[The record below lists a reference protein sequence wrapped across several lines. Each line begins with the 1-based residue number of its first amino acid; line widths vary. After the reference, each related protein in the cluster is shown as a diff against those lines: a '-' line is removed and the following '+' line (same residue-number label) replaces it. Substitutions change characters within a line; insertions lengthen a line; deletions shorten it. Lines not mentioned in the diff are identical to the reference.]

1 MTETATVTVTPS
13 GVQAEGEISL
23 TAMEK
28 KRKAKIEKQEQEQ
41 EEVVLEKQIPKPV
54 GYKVLVVLPT
64 VEETF
69 GDGDIAKSTQ
79 TMREEHILSMVGAVI
94 DMGEQAYI
102 DEAKFPTGPWCKIGD
117 YVVFS
122 AHTGTRFRVGQQ
134 EYRMMNDD
142 SIEAIVDD
150 PGALSRA

>member
-1 MTETATVTVTPS
+1 MMTETATVTVTPS
-13 GVQAEGEISL
+13 GVQAEGETSL

-28 KRKAKIEKQEQEQ
+28 KRKAKIEKQEQE
-41 EEVVLEKQIPKPV
+41 EVVLEKQIPKPV
-54 GYKVLVVLPT
+54 GYKILVVLPT

-69 GDGDIAKSTQ
+69 GEGDIAKSTQ
-79 TMREEHILSMVGAVI
+79 TMRDEYILSMVGAVI

-117 YVVFS
+117 YVVFRANS
-122 AHTGTRFRVGQQ
+122 GTRFRVGQQ

-150 PGALSRA
+150 PGAISRA

>member
-1 MTETATVTVTPS
+1 MTETATVTVTPV
-13 GVQAEGEISL
+13 GVQAEGKTSL
-23 TAMEK
+23 TALEK
-28 KRKAKIEKQEQEQ
+28 KRKAKIEKQEQ

-54 GYKVLVVLPT
+54 GYRVLVALPNIDD
-64 VEETF
+64 TF

-79 TMREEHILSMVGAVI
+79 TMRDAHVLSMVGAVI
-94 DMGEQAYI
+94 DMGEQAYT
-102 DEAKFPTGPWCKIGD
+102 DEARFPTGPWCKVGD

-150 PGALSRA
+150 PGAISRA

>member
-1 MTETATVTVTPS
+1 MTETATVTVTPL
-13 GVQAEGEISL
+13 GVQAEGKTSL
-23 TAMEK
+23 TALEK
-28 KRKAKIEKQEQEQ
+28 KRKTKIEKQEQ

-54 GYKVLVVLPT
+54 GYKILVVLPT
-64 VEETF
+64 IEETF

-79 TMREEHILSMVGAVI
+79 TMWDEYILSMVGAVI
-94 DMGEQAYI
+94 DMGEQAYT
-102 DEAKFPTGPWCKIGD
+102 DEARFPTGPWCKVGD

-150 PGALSRA
+150 PGAISRA

>member
-1 MTETATVTVTPS
+1 MMIETATVTVTPS
-13 GVQAEGEISL
+13 GVQAKGETSL

-28 KRKAKIEKQEQEQ
+28 KRKAKIEKQEQE
-41 EEVVLEKQIPKPV
+41 EVVLEKQIPKPV
-54 GYKVLVVLPT
+54 GYKILVVLPT

-69 GDGDIAKSTQ
+69 GEGDIAKSTQ
-79 TMREEHILSMVGAVI
+79 TMRDEYILSMVGAVI

>member
-1 MTETATVTVTPS
+1 MMIETATVTVTPS
-13 GVQAEGEISL
+13 GVQAEGETSL

-28 KRKAKIEKQEQEQ
+28 KRKAKIEKQEQE
-41 EEVVLEKQIPKPV
+41 EVVLEKQIPKPV
-54 GYKVLVVLPT
+54 GYKILVVLPT

-69 GDGDIAKSTQ
+69 GEGDIAKSTQ
-79 TMREEHILSMVGAVI
+79 TMRDEYILSMVGAVI